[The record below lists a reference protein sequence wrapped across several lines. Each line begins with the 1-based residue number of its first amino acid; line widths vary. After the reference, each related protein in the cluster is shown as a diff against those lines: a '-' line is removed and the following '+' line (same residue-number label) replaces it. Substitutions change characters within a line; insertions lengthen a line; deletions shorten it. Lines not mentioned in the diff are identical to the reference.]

1 MTVPSSLAPGE
12 QVALADPVF
21 HWEAAVGA
29 TSPPRVILT
38 AAMRVAADPATAP
51 AQERSTA
58 TLALQMD
65 GQVALQLYG
74 KLYALVRAQGWLPE
88 E

>member
-1 MTVPSSLAPGE
+1 MTVSGSLAGGE
-12 QVALADPVF
+12 HVLFADPAVQ
-21 HWEAAVGA
+21 WEAAVSD
-29 TSPPRVILT
+29 TSPPGVVLT
-38 AAMRVAADPATAP
+38 ASIRVAPASP
-51 AQERSTA
+51 GEPRSTA
-58 TLALQMD
+58 TVAIQMD

>member
-1 MTVPSSLAPGE
+1 
-12 QVALADPVF
+12 
-21 HWEAAVGA
+21 
-29 TSPPRVILT
+29 
-38 AAMRVAADPATAP
+38 
-51 AQERSTA
+51 
-58 TLALQMD
+58 MD

>member
-1 MTVPSSLAPGE
+1 MAVSASLAAGE
-12 QVALADPVF
+12 HAVFDDPVF
-21 HWEAAVGA
+21 HWEAGVSD

-38 AAMRVAADPATAP
+38 ASMRVAADPAAP
-51 AQERSTA
+51 PTQDRSSA
-58 TLALQMD
+58 KLAIQMD

>member
-1 MTVPSSLAPGE
+1 MAVSASLAGGE
-12 QVALADPVF
+12 HVLFADPAF
-21 HWEAAVGA
+21 HWEAGVSD
-29 TSPPRVILT
+29 TSPARVVLT
-38 AAMRVAADPATAP
+38 ASMRVAADPAAP
-51 AQERSTA
+51 PTEGRSVA
-58 TLALQMD
+58 TVAIQMD

>member
-1 MTVPSSLAPGE
+1 MTVPTSLAAGE

-21 HWEAAVGA
+21 HWDAAVTD
-29 TSPPRVILT
+29 TSPPRVVLT
-38 AAMRVAADPATAP
+38 AAMRVSADPAAP
-51 AQERSTA
+51 TQERSTA
-58 TLALQMD
+58 TIAIQMD

>member
-1 MTVPSSLAPGE
+1 MAVSASLAAGE
-12 QVALADPVF
+12 HVLFADPAF
-21 HWEAAVGA
+21 HWEAAVSD

-38 AAMRVAADPATAP
+38 ASMRVAADAATP

-58 TLALQMD
+58 TVAIQME

>member
-1 MTVPSSLAPGE
+1 MTVPTSLAAGE

-21 HWEAAVGA
+21 HWDAAVTD
-29 TSPPRVILT
+29 TSPPRVVLT
-38 AAMRVAADPATAP
+38 ATMRVPADPAAAP
-51 AQERSTA
+51 TQERSTA
-58 TLALQMD
+58 TIAIQMD

>member
-1 MTVPSSLAPGE
+1 MAVSASLAAGE
-12 QVALADPVF
+12 HVLFADPAF
-21 HWEAAVGA
+21 HWDAAVSD

-38 AAMRVAADPATAP
+38 GSMRVAADPAATST
-51 AQERSTA
+51 QERSVA
-58 TLALQMD
+58 SVSLQMD

>member
-1 MTVPSSLAPGE
+1 MTVSASLAAGE
-12 QVALADPVF
+12 HALFEDPAV
-21 HWEAAVGA
+21 HWEAGVSD

-38 AAMRVAADPATAP
+38 AAMRVASEPGAAVATVAI
-51 AQERSTA
+51 
-58 TLALQMD
+58 QMD